1 MEGNGLGDWR
11 IQAATRLAK
20 DVPAAYPACPSHKS
34 GSPVYLVTATRD
46 SRGDCVGFTTPSPT
60 ALALSIAA
68 SAGKRA
74 VDLRA
79 TLVLRDVP
87 TPYGSGRMVA
97 HENLPHLFNYF
108 EQCMIT
114 VSFSFQ
120 ALETFC
126 NDIIANKVGGTFQLA
141 RRGKPAEVSPDE
153 LQRIAATEEKL
164 ATVLPAVLG
173 LKSPKGRKV
182 WQDFKELKRVR
193 DTTTH
198 LKSYEAL
205 NRDIDEE
212 SLFYQFFRL
221 DVDKFPRSA
230 LSMMEY
236 FVVPGQEPRWLE
248 LARRQIIPDGP
259 SSI

>member
-1 MEGNGLGDWR
+1 MKNNGLGDWR

-20 DVPAAYPACPSHKS
+20 DVPAAYPGGPSHKA
-34 GSPVYLVTATRD
+34 GSPVYLTTVSRD
-46 SRGDCVGFTTPSPT
+46 ARGHCVGFITPSPT
-60 ALALSIAA
+60 ALALSLAA

-79 TLVLRDVP
+79 TLALKDVV
-87 TPYGSGRMVA
+87 TPYGSGMSVA
-97 HENLPHLFNYF
+97 QENLPHLFNYF
-108 EQCMIT
+108 EQCMVA

-126 NDIIANKVGGTFQLA
+126 NDIIANKLEGTFQL
-141 RRGKPAEVSPDE
+141 RRRRRAEEVSSDE

-164 ATVLPAVLG
+164 AIVLPAILG

-182 WQDFKELKRVR
+182 WQHFTELKRVR
-193 DTTTH
+193 DATIH

-221 DVDKFPRSA
+221 EADRFPRVA
-230 LSMMEY
+230 LDMIEY
-236 FVVPGQEPRWLE
+236 FIIPGQVPRWFE
-248 LARRQIIPDGP
+248 LARDQFSRD
-259 SSI
+259 